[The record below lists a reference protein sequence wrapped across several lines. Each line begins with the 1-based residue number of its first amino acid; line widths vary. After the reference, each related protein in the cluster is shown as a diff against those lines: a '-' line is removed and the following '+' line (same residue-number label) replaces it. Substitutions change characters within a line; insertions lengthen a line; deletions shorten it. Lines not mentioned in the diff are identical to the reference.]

1 MNQGLGSVT
10 PNNAKIQS
18 FLEALRASRGAA
30 PSNVGGEG
38 QKSPFGEFQAKKE
51 TDQHRIDLFH
61 QARQQ
66 EWNKVYS
73 SKEKEVAQ
81 KIESLRAQLQQL
93 AKQLKNLDKNIETA
107 VQSEVASYGEYQVNF
122 LEHLS
127 KSIKLWQ
134 MATNNAN
141 SWLQLYN
148 DRSSKKGAY
157 WQMASSKGNNFTQSN
172 ERQVATS
179 VG

>member
-1 MNQGLGSVT
+1 MNQGQGS

-18 FLEALRASRGAA
+18 FLEALRASRGASSA
-30 PSNVGGEG
+30 QNGVESRPNL
-38 QKSPFGEFQAKKE
+38 FGEFQAKKE
-51 TDQHRIDLFH
+51 SDQRRIELFH

-81 KIESLRAQLQQL
+81 KIEGLRVQLQQL
-93 AKQLKNLDKNIETA
+93 AKQLKNLDKSIETA
-107 VQSEVASYGEYQVNF
+107 VQSQVANYGAYQISF

-141 SWLQLYN
+141 SWLQLFN
-148 DRSSKKGAY
+148 DRSSKKGMY
-157 WQMASSKGNNFTQSN
+157 WQMASSKGNNYTQSN